1 METEKTAFENLL
13 ESFTNLLS
21 SDDSSLDQLQEIV
34 DFIKENRQ
42 KIENLSVEQI
52 NGLQEALDLKVNIA
66 DIIDDLTSTLADAPL
81 SANQGRVL
89 NEEIALLQEAIES
102 LRVILTS
109 DDTTLDEL
117 QEIVNF
123 IKQNRDDLANLD
135 LSNIAETD
143 TLKHFSKEL
152 KDKLE
157 SIEEGANK
165 YIHPVSHAATMIE
178 EDTAHRFVTDTQ
190 IDTWNNKADID
201 TNTWRPVSDSVSSTS
216 SSVGASSKAVK
227 TAYDKATSAY
237 NKANNSVVPIG
248 FIMIN
253 PTPSI
258 PSGFLECNGAA
269 VSRAAY
275 SALYSKIGTRYG
287 SGNGS
292 TTFNLPDLRGE
303 FIRGYDHGRGV
314 DSGRGLGSFQVDTFK
329 KHSHSV
335 YTLLGSGSGV
345 AGSPIGQVRGNR
357 DTTAVGGNE
366 TRPRNIAMMYC
377 IKY

>member
-81 SANQGRVL
+81 SANQGRIL

-123 IKQNRDDLANLD
+123 IKQNRDNLANLD

-143 TLKHFSKEL
+143 TIKHFTKVL
-152 KDKLE
+152 KDKLD

-165 YIHPVSHAATMIE
+165 YIHPASHAATMIE

-216 SSVGASSKAVK
+216 SSVSASSRAVK
-227 TAYDKATSAY
+227 TAYDKAASAY
-237 NKANNSVVPIG
+237 NKANNSMTLVLKGPVSQINNFYATYKGHVYLVVAG
-248 FIMIN
+248 FHVVVLDL
-253 PTPSI
+253 TQKL
-258 PSGFLECNGAA
+258 PSGG
-269 VSRAAY
+269 
-275 SALYSKIGTRYG
+275 
-287 SGNGS
+287 
-292 TTFNLPDLRGE
+292 
-303 FIRGYDHGRGV
+303 
-314 DSGRGLGSFQVDTFK
+314 GLGFGIEFQSGDV
-329 KHSHSV
+329 SS
-335 YTLLGSGSGV
+335 TLISYYKNYDVLTSTK
-345 AGSPIGQVRGNR
+345 PIY
-357 DTTAVGGNE
+357 
-366 TRPRNIAMMYC
+366 AMYK
-377 IKY
+377 I